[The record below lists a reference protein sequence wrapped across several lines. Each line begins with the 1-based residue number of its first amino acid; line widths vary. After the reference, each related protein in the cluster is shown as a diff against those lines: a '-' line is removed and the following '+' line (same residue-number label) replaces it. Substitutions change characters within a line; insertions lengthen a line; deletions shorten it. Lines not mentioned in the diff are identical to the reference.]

1 MKESNVFISFFC
13 KKAYTWKAW
22 KTCKKQSLQLALI
35 HYATLFNTGN
45 ISEDL
50 KFISPE
56 SNGIIVLE
64 TW

>member
-1 MKESNVFISFFC
+1 MKERNVFISFFC
-13 KKAYTWKAW
+13 KKAYTWK
-22 KTCKKQSLQLALI
+22 TREKQSLQSAFI

-50 KFISPE
+50 KFISRE